1 MIRRATV
8 PFAEASPTGFA
19 RLRLVARSAPARP
32 GVPLARRRHGLD
44 CRVAGGLLALVLL
57 VAAGPV
63 AAEPAPARRVVSLNP
78 SFTRILVAIGARDA
92 LVGVDDFSARAE
104 PAAAALPRV
113 GGLYSPSLES
123 VVALAPDL
131 VVLVP
136 SVEQQAFRARLE
148 ALGIE
153 VLGLDPAP
161 HGFDAVL
168 EAIEALGR
176 RVGREEAARAR
187 IDAIR
192 RTRDAVRRATAGRP
206 RPRAVFVLQ
215 REPLFVVGR
224 GSFLD
229 EMIGLAGADNLGA
242 ALGEPWPRASLEWL
256 VAQAPEVLLDSD
268 DDAQPA
274 REFWSRWPSLPA
286 VTHGRVVALDEGA
299 VTLPGPDLDRAL
311 LLLARA
317 LHGDELAVEAAP

>member
-1 MIRRATV
+1 VAI
-8 PFAEASPTGFA
+8 
-19 RLRLVARSAPARP
+19 RLR
-32 GVPLARRRHGLD
+32 
-44 CRVAGGLLALVLL
+44 ALVLL
-57 VAAGPV
+57 AGLVASAAPGV
-63 AAEPAPARRVVSLNP
+63 ADEPRAARRIVSLNP
-78 SFTRILVAIGARDA
+78 SFTRILVAIGAREA

-104 PAAAALPRV
+104 PQAAALPRV

-136 SVEQQAFRARLE
+136 SVEQQAFRDRLE
-148 ALGIE
+148 ALGIA

-168 EAIEALGR
+168 EAIESLGR
-176 RVGREEAARAR
+176 RTGHEPEARAR
-187 IDAIR
+187 TAAIR
-192 RTRDAVRRATAGRP
+192 RARDAVRRATAGRP

-229 EMIGLAGADNLGA
+229 EMIGLAGAENLGA

-256 VAQAPEVLLDSD
+256 VAQAPEVVLDSD

-274 REFWSRWPSLPA
+274 AAFWSRWPSLPA
-286 VTHGRVVALDEGA
+286 VTQGRVVAVDEGA

-311 LLLARA
+311 VLLARA
-317 LHGDELAVEAAP
+317 LHGEALAVEGAP